1 MGVHYMKK
9 YLIFM
14 VITSML
20 LCSCNQRMSN
30 NVSNEAPIEDNTKKE
45 PETDYSKVHEF
56 TVMNEKYAWGYDLN
70 ESTPITYAMGLLVDL
85 NKQDKFVD
93 DSTIT
98 IPHEAAKEIASL
110 FLDKELIKKGSYNG
124 NYFYPLPKYPDI
136 SLEPFEISDVNG
148 QINILYGR
156 FVNNN
161 DGSKHWLY
169 PVRYTAVPY
178 ILAEEDIPDILS
190 DIYEAGEQIYRI
202 IHVENIYDM
211 DSAKEIYTNNGYGE
225 LLVGKSYDISSPEDV
240 VEMSKRVN
248 SGLYSEICSTYNLM
262 CDIDM
267 KGIDF
272 MTIGKYPD
280 YMEQYDLRR
289 PNKIGFCG
297 VFYGNNY
304 SINNLNIVAD
314 ADKADYMNECYGFF
328 SILGQGA
335 EIRDLKIKDA
345 DIGYTGES
353 NPVKSGILAGRIY
366 GSKIDNCYVS
376 GTVKGTVNV
385 GGLASEAYS
394 GEKLNG
400 EEQICEIIN
409 CHADIEV
416 FGESWIGGFIGSN
429 GADIVNCS
437 VEGVVTC
444 DETKNNEGMFIDN
457 MPFGI
462 GGFTGF
468 NSGHISNSGSGVWV
482 KTMVNVKW
490 VGSFIGYSQGDA
502 YECFYNSTVSHWDPY
517 GLSLRYTYNNDI
529 TGLPNKEY
537 YARLAEIEEM
547 EIINEAE

>member
-1 MGVHYMKK
+1 MKK

-45 PETDYSKVHEF
+45 PEADYSKVHEF

-70 ESTPITYAMGLLVDL
+70 ESTPITYAMCLLVDL

-190 DIYEAGEQIYRI
+190 DIYEAGEQMYRI
-202 IHVENIYDM
+202 IYVENIYDI

-267 KGIDF
+267 NGIDF
-272 MTIGKYPD
+272 MPMGKYPD

-297 VFYGNNY
+297 ILYGNNH
-304 SINNLNIVAD
+304 SINNLNIAAEAD
-314 ADKADYMNECYGFF
+314 ESEYMNNYCGFF
-328 SILGQGA
+328 SILGQEA
-335 EIRDLKIKDA
+335 EVRDLSIINA
-345 DIGYTGES
+345 DIENMGENYS
-353 NPVKSGILAGRIY
+353 VGSGILAGRIY
-366 GSKIDNCYVS
+366 GSKIENCYVS
-376 GTVKGTVNV
+376 GTVKGTVLV
-385 GGLASEAYS
+385 GGLA
-394 GEKLNG
+394 GESYGGDKLNG
-400 EEQICEIIN
+400 EELRCEIIKCN
-409 CHADIEV
+409 ADVEV
-416 FGESWIGGFIGSN
+416 FGESWIGGFVGSN

-437 VEGVVTC
+437 VKGIVTS
-444 DETKNNEGMFIDN
+444 DEIEDYKRSSLEN

-482 KTMVNVKW
+482 KAMVNVKW
-490 VGSFIGYSQGDA
+490 VGSFIGYSQGDGDA

>member
-1 MGVHYMKK
+1 MKK

-20 LCSCNQRMSN
+20 LCSCNQRKCN

-45 PETDYSKVHEF
+45 PEADYSKVHEF

-136 SLEPFEISDVNG
+136 SLEPFEISDADG

-190 DIYEAGEQIYRI
+190 DIYEAGEQMYRI
-202 IHVENIYDM
+202 IYVENIYDI

-267 KGIDF
+267 NGINF
-272 MTIGKYPD
+272 MPMGKYPD

-297 VFYGNNY
+297 ILYGNNH
-304 SINNLNIVAD
+304 SINNLNIVAE
-314 ADKADYMNECYGFF
+314 ADESEYMNNYCGFF
-328 SILGQGA
+328 SILGQEA
-335 EIRDLKIKDA
+335 EVRDLSIINA
-345 DIGYTGES
+345 HIENMGVNYSVGA
-353 NPVKSGILAGRIY
+353 GILAGRIY
-366 GSKIDNCYVS
+366 DSKIENCYVS
-376 GTVKGTVNV
+376 GTVKGTVLV
-385 GGLASEAYS
+385 GGLAGEAN
-394 GEKLNG
+394 GADKLNG
-400 EEQICEIIN
+400 EKKICEIIN

-416 FGESWIGGFIGSN
+416 FGESWIGGFVGSN

-437 VEGVVTC
+437 VKGIVTS
-444 DETKNNEGMFIDN
+444 DEIEDYKSSFIEN

>member
-1 MGVHYMKK
+1 MKK
-9 YLIFM
+9 YFILVIISFIF
-14 VITSML
+14 
-20 LCSCNQRMSN
+20 LCSCNRQAGN
-30 NVSNEAPIEDNTKKE
+30 IISNESPTENSIKKE
-45 PETDYSKVHEF
+45 PEADYSKVHEF

-110 FLDKELIKKGSYNG
+110 FIDKELIKKGSYNG

-148 QINILYGR
+148 QINVLYGR
-156 FVNNN
+156 FVNND

-190 DIYEAGEQIYRI
+190 DIYEAGEQMYRI

-267 KGIDF
+267 NGIDF
-272 MTIGKYPD
+272 MSMGKYPD

-297 VFYGNNY
+297 ILYGNNH
-304 SINNLNIVAD
+304 SINNLNIAAEAD
-314 ADKADYMNECYGFF
+314 ESEYMNNYCGFF
-328 SILGQGA
+328 SILGQEA
-335 EIRDLKIKDA
+335 EVRDLSIINA
-345 DIGYTGES
+345 DIENMGENYS
-353 NPVKSGILAGRIY
+353 VGSGILAGRIY
-366 GSKIDNCYVS
+366 GSKIENCYVS
-376 GTVKGTVNV
+376 GTVKGTVLV
-385 GGLASEAYS
+385 GGLA
-394 GEKLNG
+394 GESYGGDKLNG
-400 EEQICEIIN
+400 EELRCEIIKCN
-409 CHADIEV
+409 ADVEV
-416 FGESWIGGFIGSN
+416 FGESWIGGFVGSN

-437 VEGVVTC
+437 VKGIVTS
-444 DETKNNEGMFIDN
+444 DEIEDYKRSSLEN

-482 KTMVNVKW
+482 RTMVNVKW
-490 VGSFIGYSQGDA
+490 VGSFIGYSQGDGDA

-547 EIINEAE
+547 GIINEAE

>member
-1 MGVHYMKK
+1 
-9 YLIFM
+9 
-14 VITSML
+14 
-20 LCSCNQRMSN
+20 MSN

-45 PETDYSKVHEF
+45 PEADYSKVHEF

-70 ESTPITYAMGLLVDL
+70 ESTPITYAMCLLVDL

-190 DIYEAGEQIYRI
+190 DIYEAGEQMYRI
-202 IHVENIYDM
+202 IYVENIYDI

-267 KGIDF
+267 NGIDF
-272 MTIGKYPD
+272 MPMGKYPD

-297 VFYGNNY
+297 ILYGNNH
-304 SINNLNIVAD
+304 SINNLNIAAEAD
-314 ADKADYMNECYGFF
+314 ESEYMNNYCGFF
-328 SILGQGA
+328 SILGQEA
-335 EIRDLKIKDA
+335 EVRDLSIINA
-345 DIGYTGES
+345 DIENMGENYS
-353 NPVKSGILAGRIY
+353 VGSGILAGRIY
-366 GSKIDNCYVS
+366 GSKIENCYVS
-376 GTVKGTVNV
+376 GTVKGTVLV
-385 GGLASEAYS
+385 GGLA
-394 GEKLNG
+394 GESYGGDKLNG
-400 EEQICEIIN
+400 EELRCEIIKCN
-409 CHADIEV
+409 ADVEV
-416 FGESWIGGFIGSN
+416 FGESWIGGFVGSN

-437 VEGVVTC
+437 VKGIVTS
-444 DETKNNEGMFIDN
+444 DEIEDYKRSSLEN

-482 KTMVNVKW
+482 KAMVNVKW
-490 VGSFIGYSQGDA
+490 VGSFIGYSQGDGDA